1 MEGISKLT
9 MKDEHSKHV
18 CHECIG
24 DQFLASEVKVQYD
37 PTVCHYCGKTGEAIT
52 LENLAE
58 RTHDVLQEH
67 FELTPSYPSEPSERL
82 EASEGRWERRG
93 DSVVFLS
100 E

>member
-1 MEGISKLT
+1 M
-9 MKDEHSKHV
+9 
-18 CHECIG
+18 
-24 DQFLASEVKVQYD
+24 KVQYD

-67 FELTPSYPSEPSERL
+67 FELTPDYPSEPYEHM

-93 DSVVFLS
+93 DSVEYVIAEIVGLDERVAEDMTALLS
-100 E
+100 AQHGYWAE